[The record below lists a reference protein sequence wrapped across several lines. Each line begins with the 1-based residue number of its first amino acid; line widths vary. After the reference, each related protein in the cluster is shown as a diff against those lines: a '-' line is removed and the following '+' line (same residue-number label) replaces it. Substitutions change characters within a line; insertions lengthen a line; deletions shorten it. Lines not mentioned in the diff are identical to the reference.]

1 MLEQSLIEIAKA
13 MVADGKGILAADES
27 NGNIK
32 KKFDKLGIEDTAE
45 NHRRYREMLFT
56 APGMEQYISGVIL
69 FDETIRQS
77 TSQGVSFASYLS
89 SKGVIP
95 GIKVDIGL
103 QNMEGHPSEQI
114 TKWDE
119 NLDSR
124 LKEYYEMGARFAK
137 WRAVINIGEN
147 IPSDECILEN
157 CKTLTQY
164 AVLCQ
169 ANKIVPIVEPE
180 VLMDGTHTIDKCYE
194 VTHKTLTVLFEELKK
209 ANVDLRGLILKP
221 NMAIYGLEGTKVS
234 ATEVAQKTLKCF
246 SETVP
251 SQVSG
256 IVFLSG
262 GQSEMES
269 CENLNAISK
278 LAKEKN
284 LPWKL
289 TFSYGRAL
297 QNSAIKNW
305 VGKDENLVSSQE
317 IFVQRAKLASV
328 ATLGKYNSE
337 ME

>member
-1 MLEQSLIEIAKA
+1 MEQSLQAIAKA
-13 MVADGKGILAADES
+13 MVADGKGLLAADES
-27 NGNIK
+27 SGSIK
-32 KKFDKLGIEDTAE
+32 KKFDKLGIEDSAE

-77 TSQGVSFASYLS
+77 TSQGVSLASYLS

-103 QNMEGHPSEQI
+103 KDMEGRPGEQVA
-114 TKWDE
+114 KWDE

-180 VLMDGTHTIDKCYE
+180 VLMDGTHTIDRCYE
-194 VTHKTLTVLFEELKK
+194 VTHKTLTTLFAELKK
-209 ANVDLRGLILKP
+209 VNVDLGGLILKP
-221 NMAIYGLEGTKVS
+221 NMTIYSLEGEKVS
-234 ATEVAQKTLKCF
+234 ADEVAQKTLKCF

-251 SQVSG
+251 AQVPG

-269 CENLNAISK
+269 CVNLSAISK

-284 LPWKL
+284 SPWKL

-305 VGKDENLVSSQE
+305 LGKEENTKFSQE
-317 IFVQRAKLASV
+317 IFAHRAKLAS
-328 ATLGKYNSE
+328 AAALGNYSSE